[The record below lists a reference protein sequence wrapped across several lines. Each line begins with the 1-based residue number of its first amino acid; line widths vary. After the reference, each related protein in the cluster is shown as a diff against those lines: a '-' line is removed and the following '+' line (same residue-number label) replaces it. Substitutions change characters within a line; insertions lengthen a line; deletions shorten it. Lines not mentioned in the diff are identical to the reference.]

1 MMRFMNLNRLAF
13 CLVSLLAVFG
23 TSNAVAQDED
33 ISNELQCLRYLQTY
47 ERGLRIPSGLLTAV
61 SMAEAGRPV
70 GENNSLVAWPWT
82 INVGGRGQFFET
94 KDEAVAAVRKLLDSG
109 QRSID
114 VGCMQ
119 INLRYHPDAFQTIED
134 AFDPATNVAYGAK
147 FLSELHGLQ
156 GTWPKAV
163 ERYHSAEDGRREQY
177 RERVLALWNSEARR
191 VVMNAVMAEDTDT
204 PYHRAIRD
212 FAAGKYD
219 AALDKYQAIVDA
231 NPKDRIGL
239 LGVAMSYEELGRE
252 TEAMQAYARYLAIE
266 PSNQN
271 ILAKA
276 IHKASAK
283 DPASARDAL
292 ESILKAGVSEP
303 DLYAAL
309 AEIATTQGDTNA
321 AFSYASD
328 AAHRAPGV
336 PTYQLNAGVLA
347 DKLNRPA
354 AAVQFYEQFLSLFQR
369 QPSLVDVSLDS
380 VRDRVKFL
388 RARL

>member
-1 MMRFMNLNRLAF
+1 MRRDKILPLLIVLAPMW
-13 CLVSLLAVFG
+13 CG
-23 TSNAVAQDED
+23 TSAAVAQDQD
-33 ISNELQCLRYLQTY
+33 IPTDLLCLRYLQTY
-47 ERGLRIPSGLLTAV
+47 ERGLHIPSGLLTAI
-61 SMAEAGRPV
+61 SLAEAGRPV
-70 GENNSLVAWPWT
+70 GDDNSLVAWPWT
-82 INVGGRGQFFET
+82 INVAGRGQFFET

-109 QRSID
+109 QRSVD

-134 AFDPATNVAYGAK
+134 AFDPAMNVSYGAK

-177 RERVLALWNSEARR
+177 RTKVMGLWNNEARR
-191 VVMNAVMAEDTDT
+191 VVMSAVMAEDTDT

-212 FAAGKYD
+212 FAGGKYE
-219 AALDKYQAIVDA
+219 ASLDKYQAIVDA

-252 TEAMQAYARYLAIE
+252 MEAMQAYARYLAVE
-266 PSNQN
+266 PNNQN
-271 ILAKA
+271 VLAKT
-276 IHKASAK
+276 IQRASAK
-283 DPASARDAL
+283 GATAARNDL
-292 ESILKAGVSEP
+292 EEILKAGVSEP
-303 DLYAAL
+303 DIYAAL
-309 AEIATTQGDTNA
+309 AEVASTLGDTNA
-321 AFSYASD
+321 AFTYATD
-328 AAHRAPGV
+328 AAQRAPGV
-336 PTYQLNAGVLA
+336 PIYQLNAGVLA

-369 QPSLVDVSLDS
+369 QPILVDLSLDS